1 MPDLEPSRTIHYR
14 LRDVAVLLAAVV
26 VAGAA
31 GLNAGWFLAVPAP
44 DSKSSIRESTP
55 AEPAPQA
62 AAAPATAPAAV
73 QSATSSAPER
83 GATDRDRNIRVIMP
97 GPPTADFEYGRALG
111 PATHGTC
118 RCAAP
123 RNTDAAVICSG
134 RQHAG
139 CARHRR
145 AASVGMVGDD
155 MAVAAG
161 ISAAACGWH
170 KPRWSENGRAAPAP
184 APAPGETVGIGSTGA
199 GVDAAPEP
207 PRARA
212 AAPTEQTTQPQRSDD
227 RQRRGKSAPP
237 PPAPQQA
244 KTVEPPRERATAQE
258 VQPAEDVQ
266 QPRGR
271 RTQSNDTSRPKA
283 KNQDHNDKS
292 KNARQ
297 RQRQEPATEAPAEPV
312 ERTITTRDR
321 REIVVEPR
329 SGRREV
335 VTEEE
340 PRRGRRGREV
350 VVEEAPQ
357 RGPREAIARDEFRPQ
372 VRQEYRREGLPFFG
386 LLGIFR

>member
-1 MPDLEPSRTIHYR
+1 
-14 LRDVAVLLAAVV
+14 
-26 VAGAA
+26 
-31 GLNAGWFLAVPAP
+31 
-44 DSKSSIRESTP
+44 
-55 AEPAPQA
+55 
-62 AAAPATAPAAV
+62 
-73 QSATSSAPER
+73 
-83 GATDRDRNIRVIMP
+83 
-97 GPPTADFEYGRALG
+97 
-111 PATHGTC
+111 
-118 RCAAP
+118 
-123 RNTDAAVICSG
+123 
-134 RQHAG
+134 
-139 CARHRR
+139 
-145 AASVGMVGDD
+145 

-170 KPRWSENGRAAPAP
+170 KPRCVGTERADARAG
-184 APAPGETVGIGSTGA
+184 GETVGIGSTGA

-237 PPAPQQA
+237 PPPAPQQA

-271 RTQSNDTSRPKA
+271 RTQSNDTSGPKA
-283 KNQDHNDKS
+283 KSQDRNDKS

-357 RGPREAIARDEFRPQ
+357 RGPREAITRDESQPQ